1 MLFHDHFDW
10 SLNCSSQWSIV
21 VLEAPSHLESTTTRD
36 DGADTSED
44 GGSGGAVIACE
55 VLALEA
61 EQTPRW
67 IG

>member
-1 MLFHDHFDW
+1 MVSYTPGH
-10 SLNCSSQWSIV
+10 
-21 VLEAPSHLESTTTRD
+21 AESTTTRE